1 MIGLPCFRQI
11 QAVLV
16 GVPDELPRQVDA
28 PRLGRVVVSPDR
40 GVKQPRCPPVAIQ
53 GAVEVLE
60 GVVET
65 DETVGGHRAL
75 NAEAVATV
83 MGGADHWGLGEG
95 PSVVADPQRNGG
107 TENKR
112 TRQKMQQ
119 QLNAVNSNVLQLM
132 FI

>member
-1 MIGLPCFRQI
+1 MVETTVALWRVELQVIGLPCFRQI

-16 GVPDELPRQVDA
+16 GVPDELSRQVDA
-28 PRLGRVVVSPDR
+28 PRLGMVVVSPDR

-65 DETVGGHRAL
+65 DETVGGHRPRAL
-75 NAEAVATV
+75 NPEAVATM
-83 MGGADHWGLGEG
+83 MGGADHRGLGKG
-95 PSVVADPQRNGG
+95 PSVVVDPQRNGG

-112 TRQKMQQ
+112 KRQNMQ
-119 QLNAVNSNVLQLM
+119 
-132 FI
+132 